1 MGRKPVQYSAELRAE
16 VVRAVVEGRR
26 TYADVARDFGLVA
39 ETVRKWVLTEKE
51 RNPGRTGDARAAID
65 RAQVAEMER
74 RIRELEQEN
83 AFLKKAAA
91 FFASEQR

>member
-1 MGRKPVQYSAELRAE
+1 MARKAVQYSAELRAE

-51 RNPGRTGDARAAID
+51 RNPGRTDDAREAID

>member
-1 MGRKPVQYSAELRAE
+1 MARKPVQYSAELRAE

-51 RNPGRTGDARAAID
+51 RSPGRTDDAREAID